1 MTVPRDQVSDALEEV
16 ERLYSDGLERHGA
29 SPRSVGWKDESQQRL
44 RFEKLALLLDP
55 PPAAPITVNDLGCG
69 YGSLLAY
76 LDALPGV
83 QVAAYRGYDIS
94 EPMLARAR
102 QATDERAELIRAD
115 APTQVADF
123 SFVSGTFNVKGASSD
138 AAWQDYV
145 LGCIRT
151 LAQTSRA
158 GFAFNL
164 MTSYVDFRQENL
176 FYADP
181 GVFFEFC
188 KQQISPY
195 VTLVHDYP
203 LYEWT
208 MIVRLPPA

>member
-69 YGSLLAY
+69 YASLLPY

-83 QVAAYRGYDIS
+83 EVAAYRGYDIS
-94 EPMLARAR
+94 EAMLARAR
-102 QATDERAELIRAD
+102 QATDERAELVRAA
-115 APTQVADF
+115 APTQVADY

-145 LGCIRT
+145 LGVVRT

-181 GVFFEFC
+181 TAFFAFC

-208 MIVRLPPA
+208 MIVRQPPA